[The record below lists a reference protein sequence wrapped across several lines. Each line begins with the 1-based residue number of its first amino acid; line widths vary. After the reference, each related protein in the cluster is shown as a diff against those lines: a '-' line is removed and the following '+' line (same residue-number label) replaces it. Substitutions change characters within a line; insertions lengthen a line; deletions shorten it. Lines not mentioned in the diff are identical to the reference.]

1 MKTICTKCKHNM
13 SRDFGGKRNQPVLK
27 NKPKAV
33 CWCNASGGRVIT
45 KKYAKC
51 KSFEVR
57 EGKS

>member
-13 SRDFGGKRNQPVLK
+13 SRDFGGKRNQPVIK

-33 CWCNASGGRVIT
+33 CWCNANGGRVIT

-51 KSFEVR
+51 KFFEVQ
-57 EGKS
+57 